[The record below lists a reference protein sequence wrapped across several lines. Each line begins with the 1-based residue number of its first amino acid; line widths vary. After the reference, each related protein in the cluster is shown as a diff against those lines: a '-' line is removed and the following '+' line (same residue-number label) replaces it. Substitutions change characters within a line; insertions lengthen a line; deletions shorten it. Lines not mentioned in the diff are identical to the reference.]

1 MRERE
6 HGSKNVYRKKSVF
19 LFLSIS
25 FIFTLAVTQAHYYI
39 SNTLQATTSNF
50 HMFEKVKLKDQTYT
64 IIDNSGTLKLLSD
77 TVIADN
83 QTYAD
88 ATSQVNNH
96 HSQFGALGS
105 VVLKDHFS
113 LATADDLSAVT
124 TDQQLSP
131 SIPTI
136 TNDWWLGDEPV
147 EKKAKFVSSDNRL
160 DKEVKFKRY
169 YPKTNYNDG
178 GVRVSCPQTET
189 SEQGI
194 LPSESISDDEEPI
207 TINEGLGTNIH
218 GAVTTN
224 SAIYTADTI
233 GISTSK
239 NATCA
244 SALNGSILK
253 FKDMGDRG
261 GFAPDDPNTFYG
273 GTQNWDFLYDYL
285 FLNQNEALRTP
296 GTSRSMTFEIGKCY
310 PIKRNNYSYRWDA
323 KSWMIQHESKDISHH
338 GKTVTI
344 TVKIDDVVNLEK
356 TCTLGIPRD
365 AGTISIRPLSILNQN
380 EIVYAGENERNF
392 SPSSISKT
400 FPDVA
405 SGDKNFLTLQT
416 NQINIGLATGQPGVE
431 NSTTFSTFLPK
442 DKIIDL
448 PVTLTGPKELTTYVS
463 ASAMVD
469 GVKTYG
475 ILKEVSSTSDTIS
488 IDLNDLS
495 SDIESL
501 NKIEFTLYKEDR
513 GSDNISYMS
522 EGTPIT
528 INFKESQEIAFTDT
542 STLTTEYGTNVN
554 VESKLVSELSDQANT
569 NIEYSIVSG
578 PALVKNSSY
587 DSVTG
592 IATAEIQPTSGT
604 GTVVIAINKAGNDM
618 VGAAK
623 EKTITLNLTKK
634 SMVIK
639 PKKFTRI
646 YGVGETMPE
655 LLSESSDLV
664 YEDVLPSEITI
675 ELLNSDNSFTKP
687 NEDTKIAN
695 VGVWKLTYPSNTM
708 SKLPL
713 DFKNKYDVTL
723 QDWNQD
729 QTLVF
734 ETGANA
740 IPEGWIII
748 APEANDE
755 GWHKDTVTISL
766 SDEAKASG
774 YIIEVVNDAGT
785 VLNSGVTLTYDTET
799 SGTEI
804 RVRLKKQDFT
814 TDSNVLTT
822 LKIDKT
828 NPTASISVSDE
839 TQWAK
844 KKTIKISAEDARS
857 GIAKVTIKG
866 DGLAEQ
872 ILTLKDGLYSYDVNK
887 EGTYTITV
895 TDVAGNTITQT
906 KEVTKIDLS
915 SVSLT
920 ATKEP
925 LSTTQPKQKIELS
938 FDAGDSGIK
947 TFKVYHKEAGG
958 RYTFLADLDA
968 TSSPYDYEA
977 EMNGFYK
984 FELIN
989 NTGDQATD
997 EVEIT
1002 MVKQPNPVTKIE
1014 ATYLDD
1020 TSIAYTSNTWTNH
1033 DILLT
1038 FSNTNT
1044 EISDPVVWEYSEN
1057 NGTTWK
1063 GVSDNTLEIKTTNTV
1078 EKTILVRGK
1087 VNKAGGNDIVEQT
1100 NKSIAVKIDKTK
1112 PAAPTV
1118 KQAEDYTQA
1127 NWYSEPVTL
1136 ETEVTEKPTKLK
1148 QEVYVCLGTS
1158 SECTGNDATW
1168 TKAINGKKQFNQN
1181 GSYEVYFK
1189 VIDEAGN
1196 ESNLSRAVYV
1206 NINDTEPIITIKVK
1220 NNPLKSMIN
1229 SLTFGFFFSE
1239 TVDVDIEADFGDGQ
1253 DGTIYYYIDLD
1264 GSGQPKAAT
1273 WTQGNHTSLSPQ
1285 TKAMIYAKAV
1295 SDAGVEVTESSI
1307 FHVYVDTIKP
1317 TIEFDNLSTTWTKD
1331 NTLTLNIEDDNSG
1344 VDDQSVAYQIGSS
1357 AEVKL
1362 ILNKGKTT
1370 IKNLKDGSYQ
1380 ISIKAKDHS
1389 GNAMSEIV
1397 NVKIDTVKPIIKKP
1411 VEVSEAWAKEKRIQ
1425 IEISDALSGIKEVI
1439 IKDKDGTPVSVSD
1452 KGNNLYEF
1460 KTNKAGVYT
1469 IKAID
1474 LAGNE
1479 TVITYEVGAADTTPP
1494 TIIGVQ
1500 DQKQY
1505 KQYYLPRKFK
1515 VEDLGSGV
1523 KEAHYTKDGG
1533 TSIDIDFVNGT
1544 KIKGEGVYEVYAEDN
1559 AGNTI
1564 SLTFKIVKLPEIET
1578 EIDGSDE
1585 SKVIIDQVE
1594 KELNESREYLDPDE
1608 IADVEQWIENAK
1620 KKWNE
1625 SRIKEL
1631 EDDQTKTKV
1640 EGQGETSFDPSTK
1653 LYVEELD
1660 EQKIPT
1666 LPKRAIAVYDVY
1678 MKKGDTVVQ
1687 PDGKVKVYLPYTEE
1701 AEPIVYEIGEDGSV
1715 KEILAVKKDGY
1726 VVFTTDR
1733 LKKYAISNTAQED
1746 TKPTPNPKPDD
1757 GKNDHICVVGP
1768 DSKSDTSD
1776 DVCGSEDSTKN
1787 PDGSVDVP
1795 SGGTIH
1801 FPNKDLTVPDG
1812 AHINPDGSVV
1822 LPDGT
1827 EYNPDGTKKEPKPEE
1842 PKACPTEGKEI
1853 NVDTNKDGK
1862 PDLNIDTDGD
1872 CKADLNID
1880 TDDDGIPDVNID
1892 TTLDGKPDYNI
1903 DLNNDGKPDVNIGPV
1918 NDPWKPSVCKTV
1930 GKLEYCSDPYKKPYL
1945 NVDTDGDG
1953 RPDLNLD
1960 LDGDLEA
1967 DLNIDVDGDNIPD
1980 VNIDTTG
1987 NGKPDINIDIDNDG
2001 EADENLLKLT
2011 KWEPNKDV
2019 DGKIKYDTMTG
2030 LVPDPALNKNPN
2042 GGSSNSGTDA
2052 GGVNSSTKVNGTYSN
2067 VNTGD
2072 IAKTSFWW
2080 ILVLINGCVTGYLM
2094 HRRKQKR

>member
-50 HMFEKVKLKDQTYT
+50 NMFEKVKLKDQTYT
-64 IIDNSGTLKLLSD
+64 IIDNSDTLKLLSD
-77 TVIADN
+77 TAIADN

-88 ATSQVNNH
+88 ATAQANNH

-160 DKEVKFKRY
+160 DKEVVFERY
-169 YPKTNYNDG
+169 YMDYDYSYGIRTKYAIKNVVEN
-178 GVRVSCPQTET
+178 
-189 SEQGI
+189 GI
-194 LPSESISDDEEPI
+194 LPIEYMEVIGEKNENMGIHILTSVTSNSATWPANKIFLYSYKNSLCTGTPGGSNVNRFGTTSGFNIEEPNKYYSGYI
-207 TINEGLGTNIH
+207 ANDVMFDYAFQGDADAMKVVGTTRDLTLEG
-218 GAVTTN
+218 
-224 SAIYTADTI
+224 
-233 GISTSK
+233 
-239 NATCA
+239 
-244 SALNGSILK
+244 
-253 FKDMGDRG
+253 
-261 GFAPDDPNTFYG
+261 
-273 GTQNWDFLYDYL
+273 
-285 FLNQNEALRTP
+285 
-296 GTSRSMTFEIGKCY
+296 GKCY
-310 PIKRNNYSYRWDA
+310 QAGISGYEYGDSVKSFKIGTTNNGTELNGKSIKFTY
-323 KSWMIQHESKDISHH
+323 
-338 GKTVTI
+338 
-344 TVKIDDVVNLEK
+344 KIDEK
-356 TCTLGIPRD
+356 KTIVGDASGAPIPRE
-365 AGTISIRPLSILNQN
+365 AGTISIRPLSTLDQNQ
-380 EIVYAGENERNF
+380 IVYAGENARDF
-392 SPSSISKT
+392 ALSSISKT
-400 FPDVA
+400 FPDVVP
-405 SGDKNFLTLQT
+405 GNKNYLTLQT
-416 NQINIGLATGQPGVE
+416 NQIDIGLTAGESGVE
-431 NSTTFSTFLPK
+431 NATTYTTVLPK
-442 DKIIDL
+442 DGIVNL
-448 PVTLTGPKELTTYVS
+448 PVTLTGPKEGTTYVS
-463 ASAMVD
+463 ASAMNDD

-475 ILKEVSSTSDTIS
+475 ILKEVSGTSDTVQIN
-488 IDLNDLS
+488 LNDLS
-495 SDIESL
+495 KDIQNL
-501 NKIEFTLYKEDR
+501 NKVELTLYKEDS

-528 INFKESQEIAFTDT
+528 INIKKSQEIAFTDT
-542 STLTTEYGTNVN
+542 STLTTEYGTNID
-554 VESKLVSELSDQANT
+554 VESKLTSELNDQANT

-578 PALVKNSSY
+578 PAIVKASSY

-604 GTVVIAINKAGNDM
+604 GTVVIAINKAGKDNIE
-618 VGAAK
+618 AAE

-748 APEANDE
+748 APEANAE

-774 YIIEVVNDAGT
+774 YIIEVVNDADA
-785 VLNSGVTLTYDTET
+785 VLNSGVTLPYDTET

-814 TDSNVLTT
+814 TDSSVLTT

-857 GIAKVTIKG
+857 GIAKVTIKS
-866 DGLAEQ
+866 DTLAEQ
-872 ILTLKDGLYSYDVNK
+872 TLTLKDGLYSYDVNK

-947 TFKVYHKEAGG
+947 AFKVYHKEAGG
-958 RYTFLADLDA
+958 SYTFLADINA
-968 TSSPYDYEA
+968 TSSPYEYYA
-977 EMNGFYK
+977 EMNGSYK
-984 FELIN
+984 FELTN

-1014 ATYLDD
+1014 AAYLDD

-1063 GVSDNTLEIKTTNTV
+1063 GVSDHTLEITTTNTI

-1100 NKSIAVKIDKTK
+1100 NKSIVVKIDKTK

-1118 KQAEDYTQA
+1118 KQAEDFTQA

-1148 QEVYVCLGTS
+1148 QEVYVCVGTS

-1168 TKAINGKKQFNQN
+1168 TKAVNGKKQFNQN

-1273 WTQGNHTSLSPQ
+1273 WIQGDHTSLSPQ

-1295 SDAGVEVTESSI
+1295 SDAGVEATESSI

-1344 VDDQSVAYQIGSS
+1344 VDDQSVYYQIGSS

-1362 ILNKGKTT
+1362 VLNKGKTT

-1380 ISIKAKDHS
+1380 LTIKAKDHS
-1389 GNAMSEIV
+1389 GNAISEIV

-1439 IKDKDGTPVSVSD
+1439 IKDKDGNPVSVSD

-1505 KQYYLPRKFK
+1505 KQYYLPRKIK

-1533 TSIDIDFVNGT
+1533 NSIDIDFVNGT

-1967 DLNIDVDGDNIPD
+1967 DLNIDLDGDNIPD